1 VSAEPAEQIVSK
13 GGYARLRGVSAA
25 RVSQWLSE
33 GKINGEALVGDGRN
47 AQIRI
52 DVADAQLRVRLDPK
66 QRFGLNG
73 LATRLPDA
81 GDELPMRTAFA
92 PPQPKP
98 DGFDQRMQDLKA
110 REIELRVQ
118 EKTEQALARRGTYVR
133 AAEVRAGLTRVAA
146 GMLGAFEGGL
156 ADLATEIAAEAKVEQ
171 RVVLH
176 ALRRGFRNLRAKAAD
191 ACRRNAAQLPGLAV
205 DELAEVDAGEAPEE
219 LTP

>member
-1 VSAEPAEQIVSK
+1 MSAEPAELIVSK

-33 GKINGEALVGDGRN
+33 GKISADALVGDGRN
-47 AQIRI
+47 AQIRV
-52 DVADAQLRVRLDPK
+52 DVADAQLRLRLDPK

-73 LATRLPDA
+73 LTTRLPDA
-81 GDELPMRTAFA
+81 AGDELPIRTAFA
-92 PPQPKP
+92 PKSEPS
-98 DGFDQRMQDLKA
+98 GYDQRMQDLKA

-118 EKTEQALARRGTYVR
+118 EKTENALARRGTYVR
-133 AAEVRAGLTRVAA
+133 ASEVRSGLTRVAA

-156 ADLATEIAAEAKVEQ
+156 ADLASEMAAELKVEQ
-171 RVVLH
+171 RAMLH

-205 DELAEVDAGEAPEE
+205 DELAEVDAQDAPEE
-219 LTP
+219 LA